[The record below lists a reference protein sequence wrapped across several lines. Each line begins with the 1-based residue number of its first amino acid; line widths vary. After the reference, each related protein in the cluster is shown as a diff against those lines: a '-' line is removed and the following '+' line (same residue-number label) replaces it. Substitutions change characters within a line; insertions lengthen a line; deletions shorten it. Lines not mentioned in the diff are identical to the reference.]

1 MKKKL
6 ALVLGMLIISTVL
19 LYFSKELQNNIA
31 NKVFMKKVENSSL
44 EKKTEEKAK
53 KEAADQQL
61 TEGNEVNNI
70 PQVNKKPLDEENN
83 VDQGVNSVMA
93 SEKENQNTK
102 DQNNKE
108 DKSSITENNPKL
120 ESNVVL
126 PTPKPVESNIQPNFI
141 IYDATENKNLVS
153 TVKNY
158 DGKKNLYEYMK
169 EVLDESGLATTS
181 YIKSDGYVA
190 IIGGL
195 SDYPNMKNK
204 SGKNDWRS
212 CGWIFYINDTKSALG
227 QKDYIPK
234 KDDIIAWKY
243 WKNALEESN
252 N

>member
-1 MKKKL
+1 VKKKL

-31 NKVFMKKVENSSL
+31 SKAFMKKVENSSL
-44 EKKTEEKAK
+44 EKKTEENAK
-53 KEAADQQL
+53 KEGADQQL
-61 TEGNEVNNI
+61 TEGNEANNI
-70 PQVNKKPLDEENN
+70 PQTNEKPLDENN
-83 VDQGVNSVMA
+83 VNHGVNSVIA
-93 SEKENQNTK
+93 SEKDNQNTK
-102 DQNNKE
+102 DQNNKG
-108 DKSSITENNPKL
+108 DKPSNIDNNPKL

-126 PTPKPVESNIQPNFI
+126 PPPKPAESSIQPNFM

-158 DGKKNLYEYMK
+158 DGNKNLYEYMK
-169 EVLDESGLATTS
+169 EVLDESGLVATS

-212 CGWIFYINDTKSALG
+212 CGWIFYINGTKSTLG

-234 KDDIIAWKY
+234 KDDIITWRY